1 MIGDIVEGALLAIG
15 SIFILLAAAGILRMP
30 DLFTRLQ
37 VTSKASVLGM
47 TCILSAAALHFY
59 EPAVTARAIIIIA
72 FVALTMPVATHLL
85 ARAGYTTNTPL
96 SSETVVND
104 LAGHYDPTT
113 HTLAGAEPRTR
124 TFDLMPGAPVIGK
137 RIAEL
142 GLPSGVLIRAIHRE
156 SGMVVPRGQT
166 ILEAGDKV
174 EVLVEPSELGRVREI
189 FEARA
194 EIAVKSDSD
203 RES

>member
-1 MIGDIVEGALLAIG
+1 MIADIIEGALLAVG
-15 SIFILLAAAGILRMP
+15 CIFILLAAVGILRMP

-37 VTSKASVLGM
+37 VASKASVLGM

-59 EPAVTARAIIIIA
+59 EPAVTTRAIVIIA

-85 ARAGYTTNTPL
+85 ARAGYTTNVPL
-96 SSETVVND
+96 SRETVVNE

-124 TFDLMPGAPVIGK
+124 TFELFPGAMVIGK

-142 GLPSGVLIRAIHRE
+142 GLPSGVLISAIHRE
-156 SGMVVPRGQT
+156 SGTVVPRGQT
-166 ILEAGDKV
+166 ILEVGDKV
-174 EVLVEPSELGRVREI
+174 EVLVEPAELGRVREI
-189 FEARA
+189 FEA
-194 EIAVKSDSD
+194 VHLTS
-203 RES
+203 